1 MMFEFDEEYKM
12 KIQIQHDVTMLG
24 VVVVVGYGVKRAD
37 EVTGAVSSVSSDNF
51 VRGSVTDAGQ
61 LVQGR
66 IAGLNIITPDANP
79 TSTSQINLRGITT
92 LMASTEPLVLIDG
105 VPGSISQVSPQEIE
119 SIDVLKDGSAAAIY
133 GTRGTNGVIL
143 ITTKR
148 AEGDI
153 PPTIEINSYMS
164 TQTITRTLDFL
175 NADEYREKTNQG
187 LRSEEH
193 T

>member
-1 MMFEFDEEYKM
+1 
-12 KIQIQHDVTMLG
+12 MLG
-24 VVVVVGYGVKRAD
+24 DVVVVRYGVQRAD

-105 VPGSISQVSPQEIE
+105 VPGSISQV
-119 SIDVLKDGSAAAIY
+119 
-133 GTRGTNGVIL
+133 
-143 ITTKR
+143 
-148 AEGDI
+148 
-153 PPTIEINSYMS
+153 
-164 TQTITRTLDFL
+164 
-175 NADEYREKTNQG
+175 
-187 LRSEEH
+187 RSEERRVGKECRAR
-193 T
+193 